1 MNRPAAEEHRGEQW
15 PRGARHIK
23 CGTHQQSGLAAA
35 IRGALG
41 ALERATAHLMGCLG
55 KAPQSIR
62 WQIATGS
69 RGDHFCVVL
78 SKALA

>member
-41 ALERATAHLMGCLG
+41 AL
-55 KAPQSIR
+55 
-62 WQIATGS
+62 
-69 RGDHFCVVL
+69 
-78 SKALA
+78 